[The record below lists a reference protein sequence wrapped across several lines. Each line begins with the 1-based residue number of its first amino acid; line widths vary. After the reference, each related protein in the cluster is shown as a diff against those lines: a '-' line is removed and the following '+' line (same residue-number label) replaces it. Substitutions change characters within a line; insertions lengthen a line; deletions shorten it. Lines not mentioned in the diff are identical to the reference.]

1 MRKLRL
7 ALALLILFAS
17 LAVLAWG
24 LWPAMHERRSLT
36 VAPGEMT
43 LPTPSSFE
51 PSLVAAAPLVGY
63 ALEALSLQ
71 PAGQVCAA

>member
-24 LWPAMHERRSLT
+24 LWPAAHERRSLT
-36 VAPGEMT
+36 VPPGDMS

-51 PSLVAAAPLVGY
+51 PSLGIALQAGY
-63 ALEALSLQ
+63 ASELLSWQ
-71 PAGQVCAA
+71 PAGHASAA